1 MKPNPPMI
9 QVLLH
14 CNFVNLNYRRSGL
27 PNISPEVIPYTNK
40 KRWATK
46 ELLKEMQ

>member
-14 CNFVNLNYRRSGL
+14 CNFVNLNYEDGTGDLAYLTFRQKSFH
-27 PNISPEVIPYTNK
+27 IQT
-40 KRWATK
+40 KRDGQPK
-46 ELLKEMQ
+46 SS